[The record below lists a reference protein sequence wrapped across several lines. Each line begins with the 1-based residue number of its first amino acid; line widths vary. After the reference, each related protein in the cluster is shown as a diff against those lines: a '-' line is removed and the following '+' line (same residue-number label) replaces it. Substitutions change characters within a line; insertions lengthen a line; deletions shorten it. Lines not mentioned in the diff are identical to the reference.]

1 MLRPP
6 ALAVLLSLAAQPLAG
21 QGARSYTL
29 SGDRVAVY
37 NLAGEI
43 TVRGGTG
50 SAVTATVT
58 PMGADPGRL
67 TVETGVLRGSETLRI
82 LYPSDRI
89 VYPALGRGSS
99 TTLTTRED
107 GTWGDEGEYRRTR
120 EERGGRRVTIRGDGS
135 GLEASADLTITVPT
149 GKKVAVYLGV
159 GTLEVANVDGDLK
172 LSASSADVSARQ
184 SRGSLSIETG
194 SGDIRASD
202 LDGQVT
208 LDTGSGDVT
217 LSGQKNG
224 KLNIDTGSG
233 SVTGSNLDT
242 PELRVDTGSGDIR
255 LDAVRAPRLD
265 LETGSGSVRADL
277 AGALESVSVE
287 TGSGDVS
294 LRLPQGI
301 GATVELDTG
310 SGSFEVALPVEL
322 LRKDQGNL
330 RGKIGDGRARV
341 HIETGS
347 GDIALLK

>member
-1 MLRPP
+1 MCRLP
-6 ALAVLLSLAAQPLAG
+6 ALTVLLFLAAQPLPA
-21 QGARSYTL
+21 QATRSYSLT
-29 SGDRVAVY
+29 GDRIAIY
-37 NLAGEI
+37 NLAGKI
-43 TVRGGTG
+43 TLHGGTG
-50 SAVTATVT
+50 SAVAVAVT
-58 PMGADPGRL
+58 PDGADAARL
-67 TVETGVLRGSETLRI
+67 TVETGDLRGAATLRI
-82 LYPSDRI
+82 IYPSDRI

-99 TTLTTRED
+99 TTLTTHED
-107 GTWGDEGEYRRTR
+107 GTWGGEGEYRGVRN
-120 EERGGRRVTIRGDGS
+120 ERGERRVTIRGDGP
-135 GLEASADLTITVPT
+135 GLEASADVTITIPT

-159 GTLEVANVDGDLK
+159 GTLGVANVDADLK

-184 SRGSLSIETG
+184 TRGTISIQTG
-194 SGDIRASD
+194 SGEIRASD
-202 LDGQVT
+202 LDGLVT

-224 KLNIDTGSG
+224 RLNIDTGSG
-233 SVTGSNLDT
+233 SVTGSDLDT

-277 AGALESVSVE
+277 AGALEWASVE

-294 LRLPQGI
+294 LRLPRET
-301 GATVELDTG
+301 GATVELETG
-310 SGSFEVALPVEL
+310 SGDFEVALPVEL
-322 LRKDQGNL
+322 LRKDQGHL